1 MVHAAATHRHM
12 PFGPCW
18 VPGLRAIL
26 CIVKNFTNKGV
37 PALDALD
44 GFALLLVE
52 DHPLVRDGL
61 AAALRHQAPGL
72 RVQAVGSPA
81 EALELLMSDGEGFD
95 LVLLDYR
102 LPGTDGL
109 RCAAQVMERHPGL
122 GVGLMSGAD
131 DPTLGRRAQDA
142 GLVAYLPKTL
152 EIPALLAQ
160 LRQLAE
166 GEPAFADAAR
176 APDADQAPT
185 GPYGLTV
192 RQVDVLRMLASGGSN
207 KEIAR
212 EMGIS
217 PGTVKNHLNAIFT
230 KMGAANRTQA
240 VMMARSALEQDAAG

>member
-1 MVHAAATHRHM
+1 MSEPT
-12 PFGPCW
+12 
-18 VPGLRAIL
+18 
-26 CIVKNFTNKGV
+26 
-37 PALDALD
+37 
-44 GFALLLVE
+44 LLVAD
-52 DHPLVRDGL
+52 DHPLFRDGL

-152 EIPALLAQ
+152 EVPALLAQ

-176 APDADQAPT
+176 APHADQAPT

-212 EMGIS
+212 TLDIAET
-217 PGTVKNHLNAIFT
+217 TVKIHVQHILRKLNVSSRVH
-230 KMGAANRTQA
+230 AAVIASENG
-240 VMMARSALEQDAAG
+240 LL